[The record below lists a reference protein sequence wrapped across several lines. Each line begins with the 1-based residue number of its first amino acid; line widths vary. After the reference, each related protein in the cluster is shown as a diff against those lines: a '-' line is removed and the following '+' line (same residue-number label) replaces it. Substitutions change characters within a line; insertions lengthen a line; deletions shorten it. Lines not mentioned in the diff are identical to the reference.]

1 MAEISQDKQSKWY
14 IEPQQLKLFQGF
26 SVVLLVSVFLGIILD
41 EFLLFG
47 IPAALLLGYLTL
59 VDFRAVFYLLFFL
72 IPFSGEFTLPN
83 GFQTDL
89 PSEPLTVGL
98 MFVYILYSIRHYRT
112 SRWGFLRHPISI
124 LLLLHLTWILM
135 TAVLST
141 DMFVSFKFLA
151 AKFWYIVTFFYLA
164 GSILTTP
171 DRIRWF
177 FWCVFTGLLIT
188 VIFVTIQHATYGFAF
203 KDVNK
208 SVVPFYRNHVS
219 YASIM
224 SIFFPFIWLARR
236 WYSRYSNGWWILAIG
251 TIIILFAIQISYTRA
266 AYIGIFA
273 AAGAYF
279 IVKYKFTKFVV
290 AAAGVAAIVMS
301 LFFFSNNKYL
311 DYAPDF
317 EKTVTHYEFDNLLAA
332 TAKGED
338 ISTME
343 RVYRWVAGFHMV
355 KDHPMFGVGPGNFY
369 NNYHKYTVTAF
380 ATYVSDN
387 PDRSGIHCYYF
398 MVLVE
403 QGFIGAI
410 LFIIICAWIL
420 LLGERVY
427 HGYAGD
433 AYQQNLVMMTLLSLI
448 SILVILIVNDMIET
462 DKVGSFFFVY
472 LAILVNFD
480 LRLAQWTPKD
490 QVVGIESSKA

>member
-1 MAEISQDKQSKWY
+1 MAEISTNKNSKWY
-14 IEPQQLKLFQGF
+14 IDPLQHRMFQVF
-26 SVVLLVSVFLGIILD
+26 SGVLLASSFLGIILD
-41 EFLLFG
+41 EYLLFG
-47 IPAALLLGYLTL
+47 IPAALLLGFLVL

-72 IPFSGEFTLPN
+72 IPFSSEFTLPN

-98 MFVYILYSIRHYRT
+98 MFIYLLYSIRYYRQ
-112 SRWGFLRHPISI
+112 SRWEFLKHPVSI

-141 DMFVSFKFLA
+141 DIFVSFKFLL
-151 AKFWYIVTFFYLA
+151 AKMWYIVTFFYLA

-171 DRIRWF
+171 KRVKWF
-177 FWCVFTGLLIT
+177 FWCVFSGLLIT

-208 SVVPFYRNHVS
+208 AVVPFYRNHVS

-236 WYSRYSNGWWILAIG
+236 WYSRYSNGWWILVIG
-251 TIIILFAIQISYTRA
+251 TLIVLLAIQVSYTRA
-266 AYIGIFA
+266 AYIGLFA
-273 AAGAYF
+273 AAGAYYV
-279 IVKYKFTKFVV
+279 VKYRFTRLVV
-290 AAAGVAAIVMS
+290 LGAGFGAIVMA
-301 LFFFSNNKYL
+301 FYFFSNNTYL

-355 KDHPMFGVGPGNFY
+355 RDHPMFGVGPGNFY
-369 NNYHKYTVTAF
+369 NNYHKYTVSAF

-403 QGFIGAI
+403 QGFLGALI
-410 LFIIICAWIL
+410 FIVLCAWIL

-427 HGYAGD
+427 HSYSD
-433 AYQQNLVMMTLLSLI
+433 AETRNVIMMTLLSLI

-480 LRLAQWTPKD
+480 LALGKSSSEEEI
-490 QVVGIESSKA
+490 VGV